1 MMAVQG
7 APMPVRR
14 ALAAIGEDF
23 ATWRRLRG
31 LTIAQVA
38 ERADVTR
45 GTVSRVENGAGATL
59 ENTLRIA
66 RALGIL
72 DGLAKAVDPYASDVG
87 RLRSEEVLPRRVRT
101 KRLAA
106 VEPVRAMADDS

>member
-1 MMAVQG
+1 MASKV
-7 APMPVRR
+7 APLPVRR
-14 ALAAIGEDF
+14 ALGGLGEDF

-38 ERADVTR
+38 DRADVTR
-45 GTVSRVENGAGATL
+45 GTVSRLENGAGATL

-72 DGLAKAVDPYASDVG
+72 DGLANSVDPYASDVG

-101 KRLAA
+101 KRT
-106 VEPVRAMADDS
+106 PVVVDTDHA